1 MIEKWETSLTR
12 WVNAGVVDE
21 PTAARVRAFE
31 TEHADS
37 ERLRWPTMLALA
49 FGALAL
55 AAGVLLFVAAHWD
68 DLSPSVRFGLVTGLV
83 ASFHLGGAFT
93 EKRFPA
99 MAMAL
104 HAVGTVA
111 LGAGIYLTGQI
122 FNLAEHWPGGLM
134 LWAIGA
140 ALAWALLRSWPQAAL
155 TAILAPAWLIGEWT
169 DFIEYHQTFRAN
181 QIVPAGIVLLALV
194 YFTSGDRNGK
204 VRRALV
210 WIGGIAIL
218 PAMLA
223 LWFASTET
231 WAYNVAGPLPRSV
244 MMLGWTGAVGVP
256 LAVAFA
262 LRRAA
267 AWPIVLAAVWVA
279 VAVNLGAVR
288 GELAMYPWWAL
299 GATALAAWG
308 VAEASSERVNV
319 ATAIFAVTLIAFYFS
334 QIMDKIGRSASL
346 MGLGVLFLAG
356 GWVIEQ
362 TRRRLVARA
371 RGAQL

>member
-31 TEHADS
+31 TAHADS
-37 ERLRWPTMLALA
+37 ERLRWPTMLALV

-68 DLSPSVRFGLVTGLV
+68 DLSPSVRFGLVTALV
-83 ASFHLGGAFT
+83 ASFHLAGAFT

-111 LGAGIYLTGQI
+111 LGAGIYLAGQI

-155 TAILAPAWLIGEWT
+155 TAILAPAWLMGEWSVLA
-169 DFIEYHQTFRAN
+169 EYHQTFRTN
-181 QIVPAGIVLLALV
+181 QVIPAGVVLLALV
-194 YFTSGDRNGK
+194 YFTSGDRNVK

-210 WIGGIAIL
+210 WIGGIALL

-223 LWFASTET
+223 IWFAATEM
-231 WAYNVAGPLPRSV
+231 WAYNVAEPLPRSV
-244 MMLGWTGAVGVP
+244 MSVGWACAIGIP
-256 LAVAFA
+256 LALAFT
-262 LRRAA
+262 LRRTS
-267 AWPIVLAAVWVA
+267 AWPSVLAAVWVA
-279 VAVNLGAVR
+279 VVVNLRAVG
-288 GELAMYPWWAL
+288 GELALYPWFAL

-308 VAEASSERVNV
+308 VADASSERVNL

-356 GWVIEQ
+356 GWAIEQ

-371 RGAQL
+371 RGAQA